1 MPTPVATLCDS
12 MDRSLPAS
20 SVHGIFQAR
29 MLKWVA
35 MPTFRE
41 SSQPRAQTW
50 VSCVPSLEGE
60 FFITEPLGVFHK
72 LRQTTLFP
80 LDLFPPVPPGFTQGY
95 SAVMSQAGHRVSQ
108 LPQRLPDTLRREG
121 LKGQAAAAGGGT
133 WLRESALSQLAAA
146 AEIML
151 YLPGPCQ
158 NASRISP
165 QTLRGPLCN
174 KRRGSKFRLPPWV
187 Q

>member
-1 MPTPVATLCDS
+1 MGFSRQECSSGLQCPPSGNRLNPGLKPGCPVSPAWKVN
-12 MDRSLPAS
+12 SLSLSHWACS
-20 SVHGIFQAR
+20 TNSGKQ
-29 MLKWVA
+29 LS
-35 MPTFRE
+35 FR
-41 SSQPRAQTW
+41 
-50 VSCVPSLEGE
+50 
-60 FFITEPLGVFHK
+60 
-72 LRQTTLFP
+72 